1 MVQSI
6 TLQNVADTAVVN
18 NDILG
23 QICFAAPNEASGT
36 DSILIAASIF
46 ARSEG
51 TFAADNNATELVFLT
66 GTTESAS
73 PGATNY
79 DMTLSSAGNLIVA
92 GTLECATSLTIGS
105 AALSEAELEILDGA
119 TVTTTEFNLLDGGT
133 SVGGSITV
141 ADADGFIVNDNG
153 TMKTIPA
160 SDIKT
165 YAGGGAT
172 DLDGLTDVISN
183 ITNFTDS
190 IIISADGAAPPT
202 GTLNAALG
210 NVGLGKDNLAAITEG
225 DYNVAIGFDTGNSI
239 TTGGQN
245 VLIGQDAGASLT
257 TGNGNICIGVNSHN
271 NSTKGYHNIA
281 IGYQAMRSSAGTS
294 PDWNIG
300 IGEKALYNI
309 GNGDKNI
316 AIGKSAGEAE
326 TGSWMLYIAYDKE
339 ASDGTLIK
347 GDMYYKYLAIGM
359 ADDNY
364 SSSSGS
370 ATLQIY
376 PKTSTDKAI
385 YVKQI
390 ASQSGDLLLME
401 DSSGTD
407 LFLISSA
414 GVVTT
419 GTWQGTAVDGAYVD
433 VEGTEIK
440 SAGEGGG
447 TKFLRE
453 DGDGTCSWQTAGGG
467 SGDITGVTLAGDS
480 GTAED
485 LTANVNLT
493 VAGGNG
499 ITTSGS
505 SATMTV
511 ALDAALTT
519 VTSLLATDIKIG
531 EDNET
536 KVDFETANQINFYA
550 DNTKRVTIDSTGL
563 TVDSGS
569 LETATI
575 DYTDGDLAMTI
586 ADGGAVTFAKSI
598 NQAANAVTD
607 GGGVD
612 IDCGL
617 SNYHEVLMNATA
629 TSVVFTNAT
638 AGQRI
643 VVRFKQHSSHID
655 LDSND
660 GWDTVTVNGS
670 SATVTWPGGTIPTL
684 TETNNAIDVY
694 GFIFQSTVTN
704 VHAFIIGQ
712 ALA

>member
-1 MVQSI
+1 MAQSI
-6 TLQNVADTAVVN
+6 TLQNVADADIVN

-23 QICFAAPNEASGT
+23 QICFAAPNEAGGT
-36 DSILIAASIF
+36 DSILIAASMF

-51 TFAADNNATELVFLT
+51 TFAADNNATELVFTT
-66 GTTESAS
+66 GASESAA

-79 DMTLSSAGNLIVA
+79 DMTLSSAGNL
-92 GTLECATSLTIGS
+92 TLVGDLTISGDDLTMATNTS
-105 AALSEAELEILDGA
+105 GAALI
-119 TVTTTEFNLLDGGT
+119 
-133 SVGGSITV
+133 
-141 ADADGFIVNDNG
+141 ADGTNFNPV
-153 TMKTIPA
+153 
-160 SDIKT
+160 
-165 YAGGGAT
+165 
-172 DLDGLTDVISN
+172 VISGD
-183 ITNFTDS
+183 IAIGT
-190 IIISADGAAPPT
+190 DGAAT
-202 GTLNAALG
+202 IQANSVDGTMIALG
-210 NVGLGKDNLAAITEG
+210 SDTTGDIMYYNGTNYVRLAAAQDGYILT
-225 DYNVAIGFDTGNSI
+225 ATG
-239 TTGGQN
+239 
-245 VLIGQDAGASLT
+245 AGA
-257 TGNGNICIGVNSHN
+257 
-271 NSTKGYHNIA
+271 A
-281 IGYQAMRSSAGTS
+281 PA
-294 PDWNIG
+294 W
-300 IGEKALYNI
+300 
-309 GNGDKNI
+309 
-316 AIGKSAGEAE
+316 EA
-326 TGSWMLYIAYDKE
+326 
-339 ASDGTLIK
+339 
-347 GDMYYKYLAIGM
+347 
-359 ADDNY
+359 
-364 SSSSGS
+364 
-370 ATLQIY
+370 
-376 PKTSTDKAI
+376 
-385 YVKQI
+385 
-390 ASQSGDLLLME
+390 
-401 DSSGTD
+401 
-407 LFLISSA
+407 
-414 GVVTT
+414 
-419 GTWQGTAVDGAYVD
+419 
-433 VEGTEIK
+433 
-440 SAGEGGG
+440 
-447 TKFLRE
+447 
-453 DGDGTCSWQTAGGG
+453 AGGG

-575 DYTDGDLAMTI
+575 DYTDGDLAVTI

-607 GGGVD
+607 GGAVD
-612 IDCGL
+612 INCGL